1 MCSYAGT
8 KEPEKYHSAVP
19 MEEEDFPRGSSSVL
33 TPLEMRSAQEKARQD
48 VLFSTD
54 PVPTE
59 QKESLKS
66 KRRQKGILEASPAPK
81 RSRRSMGKM
90 VPSMKV
96 IENLSL
102 WFQLVWTGSVP
113 VTAEHRAAYDL
124 HAVLQ

>member
-19 MEEEDFPRGSSSVL
+19 MDEEDFPRGSSSVL

-66 KRRQKGILEASPAPK
+66 KRRQKDILEASPAPK
-81 RSRRSMGKM
+81 KSRRSMGKM

-96 IENLSL
+96 IENLGNEYL
-102 WFQLVWTGSVP
+102 LLVFVVVP
-113 VTAEHRAAYDL
+113 SSMEWECTSDC
-124 HAVLQ
+124 